1 MLTAGAALIEAIA
14 VFVWIRG
21 AHPLV
26 AGAVALTGAALLLAG
41 QAYLERNEDES
52 PKTG

>member
-21 AHPLV
+21 AHPFI
-26 AGAVALTGAALLLAG
+26 AGAVALLGAVVLLAG
-41 QAYLERNEDES
+41 HAIVERRSGADD
-52 PKTG
+52 